1 MRPAARPRAGG
12 GAVIIGTV
20 DTLRIEGI
28 ELPLTRLA
36 LGTFGFSP
44 DTRERDYA
52 VLDAWV
58 EAGGTVIDTAL
69 VYEGGG
75 AEEVLGQWFRDR
87 PGVRERVVLVTKGA
101 HPEGD
106 RVRVTPADIASDLRD
121 SMGRL
126 GGPVDLYLLHRDDPA
141 ADVGELVDALDAHRR
156 AGDIRAFGVSNWTLA
171 RIDEANAYASASGVA
186 GICCNSPHLSLA
198 VQNEPPWPGCMSA
211 TDAESRAWHTR
222 TGMPLLAWSAQAG
235 GYFAGAASDVYDNAD
250 NRERRARAEQ
260 LGRRSGHTAHAV
272 ALAWVLAQP
281 FPVIAAIGPHSVAHL
296 ETSLEALERR
306 ADRRGRA
313 LAQPRQEV

>member
-1 MRPAARPRAGG
+1 M
-12 GAVIIGTV
+12 IGTV

-75 AEEVLGQWFRDR
+75 AEQVLGQWFRDR
-87 PGVRERVVLVTKGA
+87 PGVREQIVLVTKGA

-106 RVRVTPADIASDLRD
+106 RARVTPADIASDLSD
-121 SMGRL
+121 STGRL

-156 AGDIRAFGVSNWTLA
+156 AGDIQAFGVSNWTLA
-171 RIDEANAYASASGVA
+171 RIDEANAYASARGVA
-186 GICCNSPHLSLA
+186 GISCNSPHLSLA

-211 TDAESRAWHTR
+211 ADAESRAWHTR

-235 GYFAGAASDVYDNAD
+235 GYFAGAPSHVYDSAA

-260 LGRRSGHTAHAV
+260 LGRRTGHTAHAV

-281 FPVIAAIGPHSVAHL
+281 FPAIAAIGPHSVEHL
-296 ETSLEALERR
+296 HTSLEALDVELSAEDARWLNLEGEPVS
-306 ADRRGRA
+306 AGG
-313 LAQPRQEV
+313 

>member
-1 MRPAARPRAGG
+1 M
-12 GAVIIGTV
+12 IGTM

-87 PGVRERVVLVTKGA
+87 PGVRERIVLVTKGA

-141 ADVGELVDALDAHRR
+141 ADVGVLVDALDAHRR

-171 RIDEANAYASASGVA
+171 RIDEANAYARASGVA

-235 GYFAGAASDVYDNAD
+235 GYFAGGLFKRLRQRGQPRAP
-250 NRERRARAEQ
+250 RPRRAARA
-260 LGRRSGHTAHAV
+260 
-272 ALAWVLAQP
+272 AQRP
-281 FPVIAAIGPHSVAHL
+281 HGP
-296 ETSLEALERR
+296 
-306 ADRRGRA
+306 RGRA
-313 LAQPRQEV
+313 RVGAGPAVPGDRGGRAAQRRASRDEPRGARASS